1 MASLGHEVTR
11 YGEIIT
17 VYTITSGHNAG
28 ATATVAGTACALH
41 MHKGIMALLNLT
53 RIDTTAPS
61 VSIEVLT
68 GVTGQTTLTTIAVSQ
83 ALTATGTA
91 MMVCY
96 PGVGGSD
103 FATSTVLGD
112 VFKVNLR
119 LGNDGTTT
127 ANIQVVR
134 VP

>member
-1 MASLGHEVTR
+1 
-11 YGEIIT
+11 
-17 VYTITSGHNAG
+17 
-28 ATATVAGTACALH
+28 
-41 MHKGIMALLNLT
+41 
-53 RIDTTAPS
+53 
-61 VSIEVLT
+61 
-68 GVTGQTTLTTIAVSQ
+68 VSQ